1 MMPLLPTLMLV
12 MVKITATSSPRT
24 FSWGGGED
32 AREVRIADFGIARVR
47 RETASVR
54 NASTVESGRQETIGS
69 YPWMSPKIM
78 VAGRYCPS
86 SRRRGGRPAVC
97 GGRQPSGSVPAGV
110 TASPWRGLAGVGRAG
125 GGRGPGDDEGVRGG
139 EGHRV
144 RHFPAVRIRTGPRGR
159 W

>member
-86 SRRRGGRPAVC
+86 SRRGGVVP
-97 GGRQPSGSVPAGV
+97 PS
-110 TASPWRGLAGVGRAG
+110 AG
-125 GGRGPGDDEGVRGG
+125 GGSRRG
-139 EGHRV
+139 
-144 RHFPAVRIRTGPRGR
+144 ACLLA
-159 W
+159 